1 MISPITRLGWVPAAL
16 MLSTAI
22 AFMFAA
28 GCMSSEPSSLA
39 GGDGSEPEARA
50 AQKTIKGG
58 AQLWTENCMRCHNI
72 RDPKSLSDDQ
82 WQVAVRHMRV
92 RANLTANEH
101 EKILAFLK
109 AAN

>member
-1 MISPITRLGWVPAAL
+1 MMSPITRLGVVSAAL
-16 MLSTAI
+16 AVPTVI
-22 AFMFAA
+22 ALMVAT
-28 GCMSSEPSSLA
+28 GCASSEPSSLA
-39 GGDGSEPEARA
+39 GEDRPEPEARV
-50 AQKTIKGG
+50 AQKTVKGG

-109 AAN
+109 SAN